1 MGKHRHQKQY
11 RRTVVAAVAMGVIG
25 IPSVAMACTDWSGDD
40 GRQSQGAAAGAEDRW
55 GGPDWYSQW
64 SSRQPGEPTA
74 LPSGTPTA
82 GASASKPGTPKHSS
96 AKPSHKP
103 KTKAP
108 EAATSRPTTAAPKP
122 TTPAPKPT
130 TAAPKPTTAAP
141 KPTTAAPKPT
151 TAAPKPTT
159 TAPKPTTPA
168 PKPTATA
175 PSPAAP
181 GGASASGAVA
191 KVVELVNAERAKAGC
206 SPVKVNATLTKAAQ
220 DHSEDMAS
228 SGTMSHTG
236 SDGSSPGDRITRAG
250 YSWSTYG
257 ENVAHG
263 YSTPEQVMTGWMN
276 SPGHKENILN
286 CGFKEIGVGL
296 AQPGSYWTQDFGTA
310 R

>member
-25 IPSVAMACTDWSGDD
+25 IPSVAMACTDWSGDGQ
-40 GRQSQGAAAGAEDRW
+40 GRGRDTASGSEGRW

-64 SSRQPGEPTA
+64 SGRQHGESTA
-74 LPSGTPTA
+74 LPSHTPIPT
-82 GASASKPGTPKHSS
+82 ASASKSGTPERSDTEPSHEPGTKV
-96 AKPSHKP
+96 
-103 KTKAP
+103 P
-108 EAATSRPTTAAPKP
+108 EAAASRPTTATPKP

-130 TAAPKPTTAAP
+130 TAT
-141 KPTTAAPKPT
+141 
-151 TAAPKPTT
+151 
-159 TAPKPTTPA
+159 PKPTTPA

-175 PSPAAP
+175 PSPAATD
-181 GGASASGAVA
+181 AARASGAVA
-191 KVVELVNAERAKAGC
+191 EVVELVNAERAKAGC
-206 SPVKVNATLTKAAQ
+206 SPVKANSTLARAAQ
-220 DHSEDMAS
+220 DHSEDMAA

-257 ENVAHG
+257 ENVAYG

-276 SPGHKENILN
+276 SPGHRENILN